1 MNSIEKMDEY
11 GAILDFI
18 RAIDKMNEYGA
29 ILDFIRANPGCSRG
43 KIAAYTGMSPR
54 HLTRALTKLHRAG
67 KVVRAGIKRA
77 ATYTVEG

>member
-1 MNSIEKMDEY
+1 MNSIEKMDEFR
-11 GAILDFI
+11 AILDFV
-18 RAIDKMNEYGA
+18 RD
-29 ILDFIRANPGCSRG
+29 NPGCSRG

-54 HLTRALTKLHRAG
+54 HLTRALTKLHQAG

>member
-1 MNSIEKMDEY
+1 MNSIEKMDE
-11 GAILDFI
+11 FQH
-18 RAIDKMNEYGA
+18 

-54 HLTRALTKLHRAG
+54 HLTRALTKLHRAK
-67 KVVRAGIKRA
+67 KVVRTGIKRA

>member
-1 MNSIEKMDEY
+1 MNSIEKMDE
-11 GAILDFI
+11 F
-18 RAIDKMNEYGA
+18 RA

>member
-11 GAILDFI
+11 QHILDFI
-18 RAIDKMNEYGA
+18 RD
-29 ILDFIRANPGCSRG
+29 NPGCSRG
-43 KIAAYTGMSPR
+43 KISAYTGMSPR
-54 HLTRALTKLHRAG
+54 HLTRALTKLHRAN

>member
-1 MNSIEKMDEY
+1 MNSIDKMDE
-11 GAILDFI
+11 F
-18 RAIDKMNEYGA
+18 RA

-43 KIAAYTGMSPR
+43 KIAAYTGMDLT

-67 KVVRAGIKRA
+67 KVRRDGIKRA

>member
-1 MNSIEKMDEY
+1 MNSIEKMDE
-11 GAILDFI
+11 FQH
-18 RAIDKMNEYGA
+18 

-67 KVVRAGIKRA
+67 KVRRDGIKRA

>member
-1 MNSIEKMDEY
+1 MNSIEKMDEFR
-11 GAILDFI
+11 AILDFI
-18 RAIDKMNEYGA
+18 RD
-29 ILDFIRANPGCSRG
+29 NPGCSRG

-54 HLTRALTKLHRAG
+54 HLTRALTKLRRAG

>member
-1 MNSIEKMDEY
+1 MNSIEKMDE
-11 GAILDFI
+11 FQH
-18 RAIDKMNEYGA
+18 

-54 HLTRALTKLHRAG
+54 HLTRALTTLHRAG
-67 KVVRAGIKRA
+67 KVRRDGIKRA